1 MVTPWGLP
9 IVPIVWVSI
18 VLDDPPTPA
27 RTGLLL
33 SMDVYPHISTCMD
46 SSRCSKVD
54 WCQFSYSCVQVLP
67 HGHIRC
73 ALLANYPK

>member
-18 VLDDPPTPA
+18 VLDEPPTPA

-33 SMDVYPHISTCMD
+33 SMDVYPHISTN
-46 SSRCSKVD
+46 SVNELKYKLKSNNKNY
-54 WCQFSYSCVQVLP
+54 FTVL
-67 HGHIRC
+67 
-73 ALLANYPK
+73 Y